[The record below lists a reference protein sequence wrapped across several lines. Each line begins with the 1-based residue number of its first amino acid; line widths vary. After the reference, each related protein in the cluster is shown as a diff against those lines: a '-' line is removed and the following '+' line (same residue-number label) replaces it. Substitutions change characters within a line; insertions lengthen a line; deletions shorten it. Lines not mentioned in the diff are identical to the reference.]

1 MFRDEGSA
9 ATVAGV
15 SGHAFV
21 KLKLH
26 PGAAVLAQAVPRFD
40 GANKARSADRASKG
54 EKVFPQKKSR
64 PMKTERQ
71 GTKVILPHA
80 LYMARN

>member
-1 MFRDEGSA
+1 MFLDEGSA

-40 GANKARSADRASKG
+40 GANKTRSADRTPKG
-54 EKVFPQKKSR
+54 EKVFPQRKSR
-64 PMKTERQ
+64 SMKAERQ
-71 GTKVILPHA
+71 DAKVILPHA